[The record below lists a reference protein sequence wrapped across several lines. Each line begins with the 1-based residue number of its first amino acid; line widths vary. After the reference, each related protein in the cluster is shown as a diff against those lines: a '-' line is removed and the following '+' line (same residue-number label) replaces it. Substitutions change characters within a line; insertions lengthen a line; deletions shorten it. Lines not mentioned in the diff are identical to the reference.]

1 MTLDESKPNELEGV
15 RDGYDKWAELYDHDR
30 NPLTALEEPRI
41 QSAVGEVGGRSVLD
55 LVLRRAL
62 VDGQAR
68 RLSDGH
74 RAGRGYAGAA

>member
-1 MTLDESKPNELEGV
+1 LDAGDELVNQATLAIGQPEFTVIDFLGKRLTSK
-15 RDGYDKWAELYDHDR
+15 AEM
-30 NPLTALEEPRI
+30 
-41 QSAVGEVGGRSVLD
+41 VEV
-55 LVLRRAL
+55 VLRRAL